1 MKTTPYLLQ
10 LRIQGIK
17 NIKEPIQL
25 DFYQKTV
32 DKNFDPSKYKVKAI
46 FGENGSG
53 KTAIILSVFIL
64 QNILLN
70 KSYLLD
76 KDSQTRL
83 VESINKHTKS
93 SFIECE
99 YVINTGEEIDIFSY
113 RVDFSIRDDNRVHI
127 DGELFQTKSN
137 NSRNKYKKVF
147 ETKQGELI
155 YYGNKD
161 NFTVLQHKT
170 QNLLEQQSFLTCVI
184 NNENYEIFK
193 RDKMLIPLC
202 LLVVFGSSI
211 MTYLDETDRHF
222 NYYLKQRIE
231 DFCSGET
238 SNENIKGFFDN
249 NNHILNSFSDELYV
263 PKDKYDNFEKR
274 ISKKCEFLKIFKPD
288 LQDIKIEKKEYA
300 DHYRCVLKMVYPLY
314 TIDKEFESRGIKKLI
329 ELYDCFDAASYGFI
343 SFIDELDS
351 NINDVYLGK
360 LIEYF
365 VYYGEGQL
373 CFTSHNL
380 SPMRTLNEEKSSI
393 SFLSNINTIHTWT
406 RKGNEN
412 PENAYKKGFIEDSP
426 FNVDPSDF
434 LGVLGGSDE

>member
-193 RDKMLIPLC
+193 RDKMLIPL
-202 LLVVFGSSI
+202 
-211 MTYLDETDRHF
+211 
-222 NYYLKQRIE
+222 
-231 DFCSGET
+231 
-238 SNENIKGFFDN
+238 
-249 NNHILNSFSDELYV
+249 
-263 PKDKYDNFEKR
+263 
-274 ISKKCEFLKIFKPD
+274 
-288 LQDIKIEKKEYA
+288 
-300 DHYRCVLKMVYPLY
+300 
-314 TIDKEFESRGIKKLI
+314 
-329 ELYDCFDAASYGFI
+329 
-343 SFIDELDS
+343 
-351 NINDVYLGK
+351 
-360 LIEYF
+360 
-365 VYYGEGQL
+365 
-373 CFTSHNL
+373 
-380 SPMRTLNEEKSSI
+380 
-393 SFLSNINTIHTWT
+393 
-406 RKGNEN
+406 
-412 PENAYKKGFIEDSP
+412 
-426 FNVDPSDF
+426 
-434 LGVLGGSDE
+434 